1 MAGRLEIRPR
11 NPDEYLKETKVKKL
25 GLMVTGLLICTLLL
39 GTLAFAHG
47 GLEHI
52 LGTVTAITD
61 HSLSVKTRDGAVRTV
76 DFDGET
82 KFVKGDAAATIKDVQ
97 VGSRVAIH
105 AHKNDNAL
113 HAAEVRI
120 GAAAPTQGQR

>member
-1 MAGRLEIRPR
+1 MNEF
-11 NPDEYLKETKVKKL
+11 KETEMKKL
-25 GLMVTGLLICTLLL
+25 ALTVARILICTLFL

-47 GLEHI
+47 GMEHV

-61 HSLSVKTRDGAVRTV
+61 HSLSLKTRDGAARTV
-76 DFDGET
+76 EFDGET

-105 AHKNDNAL
+105 AHKNEKSL
-113 HAAEVRI
+113 HATEVRI
-120 GAAAPTQGQR
+120 GADAVKGQR